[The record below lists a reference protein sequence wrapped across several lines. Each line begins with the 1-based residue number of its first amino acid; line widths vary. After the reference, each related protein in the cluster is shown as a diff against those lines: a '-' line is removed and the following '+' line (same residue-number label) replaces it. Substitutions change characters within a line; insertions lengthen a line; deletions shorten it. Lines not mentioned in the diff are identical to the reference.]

1 MNDPVLEITAFV
13 LVHFVLIKF
22 QFVVFQTFF
31 LFLTFVFVF
40 GICFRVPLLISVTVQ
55 KRSLSGARE
64 QNASKSRT
72 HPRAERIQEQHALI
86 DWLAE

>member
-1 MNDPVLEITAFV
+1 MNDQVLKITAFV
-13 LVHFVLIKF
+13 PVHFVPIEF
-22 QFVVFQTFF
+22 QFVVFQTLF

-40 GICFRVPLLISVTVQ
+40 GICFQVPLLISVTVQ

-72 HPRAERIQEQHALI
+72 HPIAERIQEQNASKSSMH
-86 DWLAE
+86 